1 MTREGRHESFAQR
14 FQPTEPSSRPS
25 SSSTEADLREIL
37 RRFNEQEFMRY
48 LRTHRPQP
56 TTSEYLAT
64 FYALKV
70 SGRLESEGRFED
82 ANAVLAS
89 VLKALQTEE
98 RGERER

>member
-1 MTREGRHESFAQR
+1 
-14 FQPTEPSSRPS
+14 
-25 SSSTEADLREIL
+25 
-37 RRFNEQEFMRY
+37 
-48 LRTHRPQP
+48 
-56 TTSEYLAT
+56 LAT